1 MFVFSQL
8 VSMKKICILFLFV
21 FLNIDSNAQ
30 NITGYWQGY
39 YVRAGLK
46 SPVRSFFFM
55 DIKQAQKALWGVY
68 NTYTSSTDKYI
79 GCLCSV
85 TGLIPKGEVSV
96 FDLYKESIIDFNP
109 KFNRNICDFLNK
121 MTVHYVVVDSLE
133 YLVGKWYTAN
143 SMLVMRDGS
152 EGVFVLKHV
161 ALQNK
166 RSVDQYFPK
175 LDKLLDRGTTSDTT
189 ALKKLFLLPDNATS
203 LTDLEKDLINALRNK
218 PDIKE

>member
-1 MFVFSQL
+1 
-8 VSMKKICILFLFV
+8 MKKILFLSILIFQTT
-21 FLNIDSNAQ
+21 FIDAQ

-39 YVRAGLK
+39 YVRAALK

-68 NTYTSSTDKYI
+68 NTYTSATDKYI

-85 TGLIPKGEVSV
+85 TGLIPKGEIST
-96 FDLYKESIIDFNP
+96 FDLYKESIIEFNP
-109 KFNRNICDFLNK
+109 KFNKNICDYLNK

-143 SMLVMRDGS
+143 SMLVMSDGS

-175 LDKLLDRGTTSDTT
+175 LDKLLDRGTTSDTM
-189 ALKKLFLLPDNATS
+189 ALKKHFLVPDHVNT
-203 LTDLEKDLINALRNK
+203 LTNLEKDLINALKGK